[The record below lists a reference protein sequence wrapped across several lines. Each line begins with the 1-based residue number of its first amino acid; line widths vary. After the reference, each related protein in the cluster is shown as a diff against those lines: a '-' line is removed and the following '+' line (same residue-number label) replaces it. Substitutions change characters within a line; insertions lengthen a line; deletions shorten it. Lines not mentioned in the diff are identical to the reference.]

1 MPLAETGL
9 IHAWVPVFLLSTDVF
24 LPAMEMERWSDGQRT
39 KIMVIRIAFVLG
51 PDRLDEAA
59 LRGGSGAVELRRGN
73 AKLSNGASPPP
84 RLSMYCV
91 SSVTRCRRR
100 RRRAWSRPRFSG

>member
-1 MPLAETGL
+1 
-9 IHAWVPVFLLSTDVF
+9 
-24 LPAMEMERWSDGQRT
+24 MERWGDGQRT

-84 RLSMYCV
+84 RLSIECYSLQERTAQGV
-91 SSVTRCRRR
+91 VEAAFLWLTYKGR
-100 RRRAWSRPRFSG
+100 